1 MLESE
6 GLRHQTDKPLYAPVE
21 ISVQARLCNGT
32 RLHRV
37 GDLITYRSGIW
48 MVKGFYLGP
57 TATGGFELYYS
68 LAEATPSSHQLS
80 VP

>member
-1 MLESE
+1 MLEPE
-6 GLRHQTDKPLYAPVE
+6 IVRQQPERPTYEPVE
-21 ISVQARLCNGT
+21 ISVQARLCTGS

-37 GDLITYRSGIW
+37 GDLLTYRSGIW

-57 TATGGFELYYS
+57 TATGEFELHYI

-80 VP
+80 TP

>member
-1 MLESE
+1 MLESQV
-6 GLRHQTDKPLYAPVE
+6 LRPQIDKPLYAPVE
-21 ISVQARLCNGT
+21 ISVPARLCNGS

-57 TATGGFELYYS
+57 TATGEFELYYI
-68 LAEATPSSHQLS
+68 LAEGTPSSHQLGA
-80 VP
+80 P